1 MALDILCSV
10 QFFRVIPPHLFID
23 ILIDMPK
30 VALITGAAKGIG
42 KAIALRLARD
52 GYHIALNDISAMSQE
67 LEDVQREIAGT
78 GQQTLICLGDVS
90 VEGDVIKMVENTIQV
105 LGSLDVVRAGH

>member
-1 MALDILCSV
+1 MS
-10 QFFRVIPPHLFID
+10 
-23 ILIDMPK
+23 K

-52 GYHIALNDISAMSQE
+52 GYQIALNDIPAMEKE
-67 LEDVQREIAGT
+67 LEDVRREIIGT

-90 VEGDVIKMVENTIQV
+90 VEDDVIKMVELTTQV
-105 LGSLDVVRAGH
+105 LGSLDVVRVRRPAVT